1 MTGISVIVAEDE
13 GLIRL
18 ALNDLL
24 ESEGYNVASAA
35 SGEAALSLL
44 HDASHPYAGLVTDV
58 RLGDGADGWA
68 LARQARDMMP
78 EICVVYLTGDS
89 AADWPVQ
96 GVPGSIVLQKPV
108 VDAQLLAGISTLLR
122 DRARLP

>member
-44 HDASHPYAGLVTDV
+44 HKASHPYAGLITDV
-58 RLGDGADGWA
+58 RLGDGTDGWA
-68 LARQARDMMP
+68 LARQARNMMP

-108 VDAQLLAGISTLLR
+108 VDVQLLAGISTLLQ
-122 DRARLP
+122 DRARLS

>member
-35 SGEAALSLL
+35 SGEAVLSLL
-44 HDASHPYAGLVTDV
+44 HNASHPYAGLITDV
-58 RLGDGADGWA
+58 RLGDGTDGWT

-78 EICVVYLTGDS
+78 EICVLYLTGDS

-108 VDAQLLAGISTLLR
+108 VDAQLLAGISTLMR